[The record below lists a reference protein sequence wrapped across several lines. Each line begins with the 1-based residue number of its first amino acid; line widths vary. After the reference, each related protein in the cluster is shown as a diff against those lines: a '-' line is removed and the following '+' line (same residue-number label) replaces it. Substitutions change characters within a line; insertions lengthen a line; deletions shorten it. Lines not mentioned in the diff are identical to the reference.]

1 MKGKSSKNIFVP
13 NLLLVVAGT
22 LAVLFSLYSI
32 LNIGMLRTKSVSV
45 LNTLENEYYVVGKDP
60 TALQKEKFELLSA
73 ELKKTPKDQLKIAD
87 LVSQSFVIDFFNLSN
102 KDAAYDVGGL
112 QYMQD
117 PKTFNKVA
125 NFEYY
130 QKVEVFNNL
139 YGKGTLPEVTN
150 VSSTTK
156 SASDYKIGD
165 TFYPAYNS
173 KLTWN
178 YNNNS
183 KLDIKDFVSSCE
195 LVLIDV
201 DGKITIAEVKM
212 IDEDVKNEN

>member
-13 NLLLVVAGT
+13 NLLLVVAGA

-32 LNIGMLRTKSVSV
+32 FNIGMLRTNTVSI
-45 LNTLENEYYVVGKDP
+45 LNSLENEYYVVGKDP
-60 TALQKEKFELLSA
+60 TALQKEKFELLSE

-130 QKVEVFNNL
+130 QKIEVFNSL
-139 YGKGTLPEVTN
+139 YGKGSLPEVKQ
-150 VSSTTK
+150 VSSTTR
-156 SASDYKIGD
+156 STSDYKIGD
-165 TFYPAYNS
+165 TFYPAYTSN
-173 KLTWN
+173 LTWS
-178 YNNNS
+178 YNNAS
-183 KLDIKDFVSSCE
+183 KLDIKEFVDSCE

-212 IDEDVKNEN
+212 IDEDINNEN